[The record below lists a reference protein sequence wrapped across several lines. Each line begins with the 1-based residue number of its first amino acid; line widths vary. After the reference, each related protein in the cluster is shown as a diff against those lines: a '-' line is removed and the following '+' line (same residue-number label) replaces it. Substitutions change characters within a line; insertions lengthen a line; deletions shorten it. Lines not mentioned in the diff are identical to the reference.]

1 MLGLNL
7 LVRLGRQV
15 LAGPVAEAGLLPAS
29 YYRHLVLTAMEA
41 EDFPGAL
48 NYLKWAQDPLLGQ
61 LLVLRLR
68 LLAARHTKQRQAIL
82 DLMEANSGTGWKPA
96 LPEKYQDLL
105 LAEDRAL
112 GLLGD
117 YEGRALALLK
127 RSSLNP
133 N

>member
-1 MLGLNL
+1 M

-29 YYRHLVLTAMEA
+29 YYRHLTLAALEA

-48 NYLKWAQDPLLGQ
+48 NYLKWAADPLLAQ
-61 LLVLRLR
+61 ILVLRLR
-68 LLAARHTKQRQAIL
+68 LLAAKHGRQRQAIL
-82 DLMEANSGTGWKPA
+82 DLLEADSDTSKGPVP
-96 LPEKYQDLL
+96 LEKYQDLL

-112 GLLGD
+112 GLLRE
-117 YEGRALALLK
+117 YEGKALALLK